1 MDSRRIRR
9 RIYLDFIRI
18 MPQLALL
25 FLAYYGFA
33 RWFDWNL
40 DATGACVLVFIL
52 WGGAELGDLVR
63 GALQSIPKVQ
73 YESSYVLGLSPW
85 QTFSRV
91 ILPQAVRRMLPASVN
106 LATRIVKTTSLA
118 VLLGVV
124 EVIKV
129 GQQIIDANRFQFP
142 TGTLW
147 IYGVIFFMYFIV
159 CWPLSI
165 VARRLEKVKQY
176 ANADKPV
183 LDDISFKVE
192 HGSVLVVLGPSGS
205 GKSTLLRTIAG
216 LEPIQ
221 GGTISINDQVIDA
234 GKPGTERAGRSD
246 RSSELRTRI
255 GMVFQSYDLFPNKTV
270 LGNITMAPVLVQK
283 RDKSEVEAEAIRLL
297 GRVGLADRKDSW
309 PHELSGGQRQ
319 RVAICRALILHPEV
333 LLLDEITAALDPEM
347 VREVLDVVLELAKS
361 GQTML
366 IVTHEMQF
374 ARAIADHIIL
384 LDGGHIVEESYDAQ
398 AFFEHPQTERAQQFL
413 HTFEFE

>member
-1 MDSRRIRR
+1 MSGAEILLQPGVFSRLLQGLWVTVWIAGVSVGASIPVGLLVGWLMTLKNPVIRAAM

-165 VARRLEKVKQY
+165 VARRLEKRW
-176 ANADKPV
+176 
-183 LDDISFKVE
+183 S
-192 HGSVLVVLGPSGS
+192 
-205 GKSTLLRTIAG
+205 
-216 LEPIQ
+216 
-221 GGTISINDQVIDA
+221 ND
-234 GKPGTERAGRSD
+234 
-246 RSSELRTRI
+246 
-255 GMVFQSYDLFPNKTV
+255 
-270 LGNITMAPVLVQK
+270 
-283 RDKSEVEAEAIRLL
+283 
-297 GRVGLADRKDSW
+297 
-309 PHELSGGQRQ
+309 
-319 RVAICRALILHPEV
+319 
-333 LLLDEITAALDPEM
+333 
-347 VREVLDVVLELAKS
+347 
-361 GQTML
+361 
-366 IVTHEMQF
+366 
-374 ARAIADHIIL
+374 
-384 LDGGHIVEESYDAQ
+384 
-398 AFFEHPQTERAQQFL
+398 
-413 HTFEFE
+413 

>member
-9 RIYLDFIRI
+9 RVHPGRPVGGLVDDAEESRD
-18 MPQLALL
+18 PGRDAHLPRLHPLALL

-165 VARRLEKVKQY
+165 VARRLEKRW
-176 ANADKPV
+176 
-183 LDDISFKVE
+183 S
-192 HGSVLVVLGPSGS
+192 
-205 GKSTLLRTIAG
+205 
-216 LEPIQ
+216 
-221 GGTISINDQVIDA
+221 ND
-234 GKPGTERAGRSD
+234 
-246 RSSELRTRI
+246 
-255 GMVFQSYDLFPNKTV
+255 
-270 LGNITMAPVLVQK
+270 
-283 RDKSEVEAEAIRLL
+283 
-297 GRVGLADRKDSW
+297 
-309 PHELSGGQRQ
+309 
-319 RVAICRALILHPEV
+319 
-333 LLLDEITAALDPEM
+333 
-347 VREVLDVVLELAKS
+347 
-361 GQTML
+361 
-366 IVTHEMQF
+366 
-374 ARAIADHIIL
+374 
-384 LDGGHIVEESYDAQ
+384 
-398 AFFEHPQTERAQQFL
+398 
-413 HTFEFE
+413 